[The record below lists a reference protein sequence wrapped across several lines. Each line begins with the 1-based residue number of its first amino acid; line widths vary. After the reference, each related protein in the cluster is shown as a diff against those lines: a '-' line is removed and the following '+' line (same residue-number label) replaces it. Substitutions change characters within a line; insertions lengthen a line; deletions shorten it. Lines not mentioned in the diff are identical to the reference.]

1 MLYQTEFAKRPLKI
15 ETNSLASQ
23 ASGSVL
29 VSFGN
34 TVVLGTATM
43 GETDIE
49 TDFLPLTVDYEERFY
64 ASGAIKGSRYIRREG
79 RPTEEAILVS
89 RMIDRAIRPYFPQNL
104 KKEVQVILTVFA
116 FDEKNDPD
124 FPALLAASL
133 ALSLSDI
140 PWEGPVTGVRI
151 GKKGDE
157 KGFILNPTYEERKE
171 AKLDIFVSG
180 IDDKN
185 GEILI
190 NMLEGY
196 SKEVEEDEI
205 LSAINFSRE
214 LIKILLNLQ
223 KNIQKKEGKIKP
235 TLKIEEEN
243 IRTLY
248 KNNSKKIKNALL
260 LAKEEEGKLKSF
272 SAQEKLIEELGIDR
286 FTFSLLVNKILHEI
300 VLKEGIR
307 PDGRKT
313 DELRKINC
321 KVGILPQ
328 THGSALFCR
337 GLTHVLSILTLG
349 APGDELIIEG
359 MELVGK
365 KRFLHHY
372 NFPPYSAGEVRPLRG
387 PGRREIGHGAL
398 VEKALKSLIPGKE
411 DFPYT
416 SRIVSE
422 VLSSN
427 GSTSMAAVCASSLA
441 LFDAGVKI
449 KRHVAGISCG
459 LIIEED
465 EQKLIKDRNF
475 KILTDIQGPEDSHG
489 DMDLKVAGT
498 KKGVTAIQLDVK
510 TKGLTIEILKEGS
523 LAARKAR
530 QDILEKMEKTLPQ
543 PRQEL
548 SPYAPKILT
557 HRIEQEKIREIIG
570 PGGKTINKIIAE
582 TDTTIDIEED
592 GLIYVTSKDKEKA
605 EKAIEWIKNITRE
618 IRVGEKF
625 QGKITGITD
634 FGLFVELLPNQDGL
648 LHISEI
654 SPRPYSKRDLLKN
667 YKIGQILSVKVKN
680 ITPEGK
686 ITLSLESYGRRSKSR
701 I

>member
-133 ALSLSDI
+133 ALSLSNI

-498 KKGVTAIQLDVK
+498 QKGVTAIQLDVK

-701 I
+701 T

>member
-1 MLYQTEFAKRPLKI
+1 MLYQTEFTKRTLKI

-43 GETDIE
+43 GKTDIE

-64 ASGAIKGSRYIRREG
+64 ASGAIRGSRYIRREG

-133 ALSLSDI
+133 ALSISDI
-140 PWEGPVTGVRI
+140 PWQGPVAGLRI
-151 GKKGDE
+151 GKKGD
-157 KGFILNPTYEERKE
+157 KKDFILNPTYEERKE
-171 AKLDIFVSG
+171 TILDIFVSG
-180 IDDKN
+180 IDDNN
-185 GEILI
+185 GDTLI
-190 NMLEGY
+190 NMLEGETR
-196 SKEVEEDEI
+196 EVKEDEI
-205 LSAINFSRE
+205 LSAIDFSRGM
-214 LIKILLNLQ
+214 IKTLLNLQ
-223 KNIQKKEGKIKP
+223 KEIQKKEGKTKP

-243 IRTLY
+243 IKTLY
-248 KNNSKKIKNALL
+248 KNNSKRIKDALL

-272 SAQEKLIEELGIDR
+272 SAQEELIEELGVDR
-286 FTFSLLVNKILHEI
+286 FTFSLLVNKILHEM

-307 PDGRKT
+307 PDGRKV
-313 DELRKINC
+313 DELRKIEGRI
-321 KVGILPQ
+321 GILPQ

-337 GLTHVLSILTLG
+337 GLTHVLSTLTLG

-372 NFPPYSAGEVRPLRG
+372 NFPPYSAGEVKSLRG

-398 VEKALKSLIPGKE
+398 VEKSLKFLIPSKE
-411 DFPYT
+411 EFPYT
-416 SRIVSE
+416 IRIVSE
-422 VLSSN
+422 ILSSN
-427 GSTSMAAVCASSLA
+427 GSTSMASVCASSLA

-449 KRHVAGISCG
+449 ERHVAGISCG

-475 KILTDIQGPEDSHG
+475 RILTDIQGPEDNHG
-489 DMDLKVAGT
+489 DMDFKVAGT
-498 KKGVTAIQLDVK
+498 SEGVTAIQLDIK
-510 TKGLTIEILKEGS
+510 TKGLTIEILKEGFI
-523 LAARKAR
+523 AAKKAR
-530 QDILEKMEKTLPQ
+530 QEILENMQKAIARPH
-543 PRQEL
+543 PEL

-557 HRIEQEKIREIIG
+557 YRIEPEKIREIIG

-582 TDTTIDIEED
+582 TETAIDIEED
-592 GLIYVTSKDKEKA
+592 GLIYVTSKDKAMA
-605 EKAIEWIKNITRE
+605 EKAIDWIKNITRE
-618 IRVGEKF
+618 VRVGEKF

-654 SPRPYSKRDLLKN
+654 SPRPRSKRDLLKN
-667 YKIGQILSVKVKN
+667 YKLGQILSVKVKN

-686 ITLSLESYGRRSKSR
+686 ITLVLEPYGRRPKSR

>member
-43 GETDIE
+43 GKTDIE

>member
-498 KKGVTAIQLDVK
+498 KKGVTAIKLDVK

>member
-133 ALSLSDI
+133 ALSLSNI

-498 KKGVTAIQLDVK
+498 QKGVTAIQLDVK

-548 SPYAPKILT
+548 SPYAPRILT

-701 I
+701 T

>member
-1 MLYQTEFAKRPLKI
+1 MLYQTEFTKRTLKI

-43 GETDIE
+43 GKTDIE

-64 ASGAIKGSRYIRREG
+64 ASGAIRGSRYIRREG

-133 ALSLSDI
+133 ALSISDI
-140 PWEGPVTGVRI
+140 PWQGPVAGLRI
-151 GKKGDE
+151 GKKGD
-157 KGFILNPTYEERKE
+157 KKDFILNPTYEERKE
-171 AKLDIFVSG
+171 TILDIFVSG
-180 IDDKN
+180 IDDNN
-185 GEILI
+185 GDTLI
-190 NMLEGY
+190 NMLEGETR
-196 SKEVEEDEI
+196 EVKEDEI
-205 LSAINFSRE
+205 LSAIDFSRGM
-214 LIKILLNLQ
+214 IKTLLNLQ
-223 KNIQKKEGKIKP
+223 KEIQKKEGKTKP

-243 IRTLY
+243 IKTLY

-272 SAQEKLIEELGIDR
+272 SAQEELIEELGVDR
-286 FTFSLLVNKILHEI
+286 FTFSLLVNKILHEM

-307 PDGRKT
+307 PDGRKV
-313 DELRKINC
+313 DELRKIEGRI
-321 KVGILPQ
+321 GILPQ

-337 GLTHVLSILTLG
+337 GLTHVLSTLTLG

-372 NFPPYSAGEVRPLRG
+372 NFPPYSAGEVKSLRG

-398 VEKALKSLIPGKE
+398 VEKSLKSLIPSKE
-411 DFPYT
+411 EFPYT
-416 SRIVSE
+416 IRIVSE
-422 VLSSN
+422 ILSSN
-427 GSTSMAAVCASSLA
+427 GSTSMASVCASSLA

-475 KILTDIQGPEDSHG
+475 RILTDIQGPVDNH
-489 DMDLKVAGT
+489 
-498 KKGVTAIQLDVK
+498 
-510 TKGLTIEILKEGS
+510 
-523 LAARKAR
+523 
-530 QDILEKMEKTLPQ
+530 
-543 PRQEL
+543 
-548 SPYAPKILT
+548 
-557 HRIEQEKIREIIG
+557 
-570 PGGKTINKIIAE
+570 
-582 TDTTIDIEED
+582 
-592 GLIYVTSKDKEKA
+592 
-605 EKAIEWIKNITRE
+605 
-618 IRVGEKF
+618 
-625 QGKITGITD
+625 
-634 FGLFVELLPNQDGL
+634 
-648 LHISEI
+648 
-654 SPRPYSKRDLLKN
+654 
-667 YKIGQILSVKVKN
+667 
-680 ITPEGK
+680 
-686 ITLSLESYGRRSKSR
+686 
-701 I
+701 

>member
-29 VSFGN
+29 VSFCN

-133 ALSLSDI
+133 ALSLSNI

-548 SPYAPKILT
+548 SPYAPRILT

-701 I
+701 T